1 MRMNE
6 EANAHNL
13 EIRLVDKQ
21 SGTIYG
27 SICRSIYI
35 SSEFKA
41 TKSNG
46 ESSVSKLTDSIIRE
60 LKETASSLN
69 LEICDEEDVRSGIVV
84 ALLLA
89 LAENRI
95 DVCLDVPVRQ
105 LVSKEDELGGEA
117 DADE

>member
-1 MRMNE
+1 MRMSE
-6 EANAHNL
+6 EENALNL
-13 EIRLVDKQ
+13 EIRLVDRQ

-35 SSEFKA
+35 SSESKA
-41 TKSNG
+41 TKGNG
-46 ESSVSKLTDSIIRE
+46 ESSVSKLTDSIIQE

-89 LAENRI
+89 LAENRV
-95 DVCLDVPVRQ
+95 DVCLDIPVRQ
-105 LVSKEDELGGEA
+105 LVSEEDEPDGET
-117 DADE
+117 DADR